1 MLQKIEQ
8 TTEQQIE
15 MYMKLPKK
23 KLAQMLVEAN
33 RHLNNTPPKIN
44 PFTPSQFKMV

>member
-1 MLQKIEQ
+1 MIQIVEQ

-23 KLAQMLVEAN
+23 KLAQMLVEAKQ
-33 RHLNNTPPKIN
+33 T
-44 PFTPSQFKMV
+44 FK